1 MDNLNKGAI
10 FKNENKKEQKHP
22 DYKGKINWNGKE
34 IEISLWVAEAKN
46 GNKYFS
52 AKLQEPFVKQTT
64 TIQTNDD
71 DGLPF

>member
-22 DYKGKINWNGKE
+22 DYKGKINWNGQD

-52 AKLQEPFVKQTT
+52 AKLQEPFVKQTS

-71 DGLPF
+71 LPF